1 MVVVVVVVRK
11 FRCRLPFLFLLSL
24 NSTRHGAQ
32 KIEPGARTQSL
43 SQLSHSKLSTSTTTA
58 FFDFFFLSSVKDG
71 NFLLFFPA
79 LVKTFWFGLA
89 RERARRFREP
99 PTSSL
104 TPRHQSP
111 HHQSEDRAC
120 LCNNCRH

>member
-1 MVVVVVVVRK
+1 MLHVQ
-11 FRCRLPFLFLLSL
+11 
-24 NSTRHGAQ
+24 TY
-32 KIEPGARTQSL
+32 I
-43 SQLSHSKLSTSTTTA
+43 
-58 FFDFFFLSSVKDG
+58 FFFL
-71 NFLLFFPA
+71 NFLNTCTSYSMH
-79 LVKTFWFGLA
+79 TFLKYFIHEGGFGLA